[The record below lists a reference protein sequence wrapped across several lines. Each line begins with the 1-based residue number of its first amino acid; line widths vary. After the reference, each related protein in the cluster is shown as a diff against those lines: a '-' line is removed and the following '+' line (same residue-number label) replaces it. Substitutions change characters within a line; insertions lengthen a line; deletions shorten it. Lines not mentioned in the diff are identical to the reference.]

1 MKRPHLSLWGA
12 VTLTTLLLNQAAQ
25 CVIVAGASGGGD
37 NTNNTTRAQLE
48 SELSTFFPAYENV
61 ISYSDASGVYLGYDP
76 ATKDVWVLTARHV
89 NVGGSTIVIDGLTYD
104 RQPDGDG
111 FGYLVGGDLRLVRY
125 TRPDQAVP
133 TLPAVKISST
143 APVAG
148 TSVVMI
154 GSGQNRVEN
163 GSTNAGTSDAAS
175 LTIGTGYH
183 WSGTNIERWG
193 TNVIEAE
200 FPNSLETGGPASGTT
215 GTVSM
220 GAYSTVAFYTDFD
233 QPGGGQWLSSNEAQG
248 SVGDSGGGAFY
259 FDGTQWVLSGIFSS
273 VTSFVG
279 QDPNSSAFGAG
290 TIITDVATYK
300 SAIDSALGGVTLV
313 PEPAT
318 AALAG
323 LALLAFAGRRRR

>member
-12 VTLTTLLLNQAAQ
+12 VTLTTILLIQAAQ
-25 CVIVAGASGGGD
+25 CVIVAGGSGGGD

-76 ATKDVWVLTARHV
+76 ITKDVWVLTARHV
-89 NVGGSTIVIDGLTYD
+89 TPGGSTIVIDGLTYD

-133 TLPAVKISST
+133 SLPAVKINAT
-143 APVAG
+143 IPTGG
-148 TSVVMI
+148 TSLVMI

-163 GSTNAGTSDAAS
+163 GAANAGTSDAVS

-193 TNVIEAE
+193 TNNIDFE
-200 FPNSLETGGPASGTT
+200 FPDSLEATGPIGGPLGTFN
-215 GTVSM
+215 M
-220 GAYSTVAFYTDFD
+220 GSYSTVAFHTDFD

-248 SVGDSGGGAFY
+248 SLGDSGGGAFY
-259 FDGTQWVLSGIFSS
+259 FDGTQWVLAGIFSA
-273 VTSFVG
+273 VTSFSG
-279 QDPNSSAFGAG
+279 QDPSSSAFGAG
-290 TIITDVATYK
+290 TLITDVATYS
-300 SAIDSALGGVTLV
+300 SAIQGVLGGTLV
-313 PEPAT
+313 PEPT
-318 AALAG
+318 SAALTG
-323 LALLAFAGRRRR
+323 LAFLAFAARRRR

>member
-1 MKRPHLSLWGA
+1 MKRPHLSLCGA
-12 VTLTTLLLNQAAQ
+12 VTLTTILLTQAAH

-48 SELSTFFPAYENV
+48 AELSTFFPAYENV

-133 TLPAVKISST
+133 SLPAVKMTT
-143 APVAG
+143 ALPTGG
-148 TSVVMI
+148 TSLVMI

-163 GSTNAGTSDAAS
+163 GAVNAGTSDAVS

-193 TNVIEAE
+193 TNNIDFE
-200 FPNSLETGGPASGTT
+200 FPDSLESTGPIGGPLGTFN
-215 GTVSM
+215 M
-220 GAYSTVAFYTDFD
+220 GSYSTVAFHTDFD
-233 QPGGGQWLSSNEAQG
+233 SPGGGQWLTTNEAQG
-248 SVGDSGGGAFY
+248 SLGDSGGGAFY
-259 FDGTQWVLSGIFSS
+259 FDGTQWVLAGIFSS
-273 VTSFVG
+273 VTSLSG
-279 QDPNSSAFGAG
+279 QDPNSSAFGTG
-290 TIITDVATYK
+290 TLITDVATYRT
-300 SAIDSALGGVTLV
+300 AIEAALGGVTLV
-313 PEPAT
+313 PEPTSAT
-318 AALAG
+318 LIG
-323 LALLAFAGRRRR
+323 LGLLAFAGRRRR